1 MQEGISLQQVLSYLF
16 LTVPISLAG
25 VIFTNS
31 SIFREGKKIKIASEL
46 NIFEGSLTRAHWHE
60 CALTIFC
67 HETCK
72 IKTLPL
78 AMLKLNSPF
87 LLLNYLIPQSF
98 ILGLTFFP
106 ALMSITHSALV
117 CSSKCSGNLCMTL
130 RPGVFTQQL
139 KEHYNN
145 TQGSSTMLCQELY
158 KDHQLLFFE
167 GSKWV
172 LSITPTV
179 RPRAQLLG
187 ILLQHFAGWDTLHLP
202 QGLFQGLSISLVLC
216 PYHSHGSELLK
227 KTEYHF
233 LLKSN
238 PLPSWLHWE
247 NCPQKTQALNLNT
260 LSGAVCGREF
270 PG

>member
-46 NIFEGSLTRAHWHE
+46 NIFKGSLTRAHWHE

-87 LLLNYLIPQSF
+87 LLLNYLIPQCF

-106 ALMSITHSALV
+106 ALMSITH
-117 CSSKCSGNLCMTL
+117 
-130 RPGVFTQQL
+130 
-139 KEHYNN
+139 
-145 TQGSSTMLCQELY
+145 
-158 KDHQLLFFE
+158 
-167 GSKWV
+167 
-172 LSITPTV
+172 
-179 RPRAQLLG
+179 
-187 ILLQHFAGWDTLHLP
+187 TLHLSAHPNVPGTSAWPWDQVYSPNSLRNIIIILRGLLPCFARSFTKTTNYCFLKAANEFCPSHP
-202 QGLFQGLSISLVLC
+202 QSDPEHSFWASCCSTLLAGTHCICHRVCSRVSASAWSSVLTTVMAQSFWRKQSITFYLNQIHCL
-216 PYHSHGSELLK
+216 PGFTG
-227 KTEYHF
+227 KTVHKRHR
-233 LLKSN
+233 L
-238 PLPSWLHWE
+238 WI
-247 NCPQKTQALNLNT
+247 
-260 LSGAVCGREF
+260 
-270 PG
+270 